1 MLCSFDNLEALNEQ
15 FRTAIKMLGD
25 EDERMPDVAL
35 GYAFY
40 DDNTSHI
47 QNVIELADA
56 MIYKNKR

>member
-1 MLCSFDNLEALNEQ
+1 
-15 FRTAIKMLGD
+15 MLGD